1 MNYSIKSDLKEATSI
16 EISDFT
22 KKIDLDSIKSDIDKL
37 DFEELEKVSRGFNSL
52 KSKRDKLD
60 GDTLKPVT
68 IDLKN

>member
-1 MNYSIKSDLKEATSI
+1 MNYSIKSDLKDATSI
-16 EISDFT
+16 EIS
-22 KKIDLDSIKSDIDKL
+22 KKIDLGSIKPDIDKL

-60 GDTLKPVT
+60 VDTLKPVT